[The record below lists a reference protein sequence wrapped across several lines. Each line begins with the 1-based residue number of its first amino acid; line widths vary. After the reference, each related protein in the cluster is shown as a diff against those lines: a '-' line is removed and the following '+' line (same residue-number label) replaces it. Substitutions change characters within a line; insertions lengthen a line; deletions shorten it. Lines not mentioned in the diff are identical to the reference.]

1 MQDSALKRRLTPFV
15 PLTLVV
21 ENGDGTSFNVDLK
34 LAFNMNVLASVREKC
49 GQNLLSDVFSWIDDP
64 KAVITVLWGA
74 TLPYQPKYNSPDGLE
89 AIGEYMSLENR
100 VDTIEALLKAYAY
113 FVRKDKREAFVDSAK
128 QIVEILRTGKLPEP
142 KPEDPTPES
151 GTNAANPSTSMTLQT
166 SPDTTSD
173 SALTSSESL
182 PPIASIAS

>member
-15 PLTLVV
+15 PLTLDV

-74 TLPYQPKYNSPDGLE
+74 TLPYQPEYNSPDGLE
-89 AIGEYMSLENR
+89 AIGEYMSLDNR
-100 VDTIEALLKAYAY
+100 VATIEALLQAYAY

-128 QIVEILRTGKLPEP
+128 QIVEILRTGKLPDARP
-142 KPEDPTPES
+142 QTES
-151 GTNAANPSTSMTLQT
+151 ETTQSAAIPSISMTSQT
-166 SPDTTSD
+166 SPNTTSD
-173 SALTSSESL
+173 LPSNSSENSQ
-182 PPIASIAS
+182 PIASLAS